1 MYTIHTV
8 LFIFPKVLTGINC
21 LAIKSFLWLV
31 IVSFILVTVIV
42 ILYKVFLTLKS
53 VYQNFFFL
61 IFIFILFYIL
71 YLHKYLPNTYF
82 LHDAYPKLTF
92 TTYNTY
98 ITIQLHQSN

>member
-71 YLHKYLPNTYF
+71 YLHKYLPYTYF
-82 LHDAYPKLTF
+82 LHNAYTTLTC

-98 ITIQLHQSN
+98 ITIQLH